1 MNGTTKRQKKD
12 KLEDGADMFINFDRY
27 IWQNSTKLKVVM
39 AKYLG
44 KNSPT
49 LCAGQYD
56 DITGL
61 VETNLFKFTK
71 F

>member
-1 MNGTTKRQKKD
+1 
-12 KLEDGADMFINFDRY
+12 
-27 IWQNSTKLKVVM
+27 M

-44 KNSPT
+44 RNSPT

-61 VETNLFKFTK
+61 VETNLNLLNSEF
-71 F
+71 

>member
-1 MNGTTKRQKKD
+1 
-12 KLEDGADMFINFDRY
+12 
-27 IWQNSTKLKVVM
+27 M

-61 VETNLFKFTK
+61 GETNLIKFTK

>member
-1 MNGTTKRQKKD
+1 M
-12 KLEDGADMFINFDRY
+12 EDGADFLNFDHF

-49 LCAGQYD
+49 LCAEQYD

-61 VETNLFKFTK
+61 DQNNLPSSEF
-71 F
+71 

>member
-1 MNGTTKRQKKD
+1 
-12 KLEDGADMFINFDRY
+12 
-27 IWQNSTKLKVVM
+27 M

-49 LCAGQYD
+49 LYAGQYD

-61 VETNLFKFTK
+61 VETNLFTFTK
-71 F
+71 FLILKYFK

>member
-1 MNGTTKRQKKD
+1 MFRV
-12 KLEDGADMFINFDRY
+12 LEIYNFADMLNFDRY

>member
-1 MNGTTKRQKKD
+1 
-12 KLEDGADMFINFDRY
+12 
-27 IWQNSTKLKVVM
+27 M

>member
-1 MNGTTKRQKKD
+1 
-12 KLEDGADMFINFDRY
+12 
-27 IWQNSTKLKVVM
+27 M

-56 DITGL
+56 DIAGL
-61 VETNLFKFTK
+61 GETNLLKFTK